1 MNSYTI
7 TCHDVYNAG
16 ASLQAYALQQYL
28 ISLGIDNKIIDY
40 KPDYLSRHYSLTT
53 IDNPKF
59 NKGVLKYVYLTA
71 KFPRRFINLCGLKKK
86 RFDQFRNKYLILTE
100 NRYNS
105 NEDLKNSLP
114 EADIYIAGSDQIW
127 NTLFNNGKDP
137 AFYLDFAPDDKIK
150 MSYAASFATE
160 DILEEYKEILKKR
173 ISRLEYIGIRETS
186 GVKIVNDLGI
196 DRGKQVM
203 DPVFLLT
210 KEKWDELESN
220 SDIKIFKEKYLIV
233 YDFDN
238 NENIKKIAQLIAKE
252 KNLKIYSFFKN
263 EYSDKVIDNYGP
275 IEFISLIK
283 NSDYVI
289 SNSFHGTAFAIIYEK
304 DFLVINRKEKLNTR
318 MRDLVELLGLEKRLI
333 NDRIQN
339 YDVIDYEKVNQ
350 KISRRIYKSKE
361 FIKRGIV

>member
-150 MSYAASFATE
+150 AMP
-160 DILEEYKEILKKR
+160 
-173 ISRLEYIGIRETS
+173 
-186 GVKIVNDLGI
+186 
-196 DRGKQVM
+196 QV
-203 DPVFLLT
+203 LQL
-210 KEKWDELESN
+210 
-220 SDIKIFKEKYLIV
+220 KIF
-233 YDFDN
+233 
-238 NENIKKIAQLIAKE
+238 
-252 KNLKIYSFFKN
+252 
-263 EYSDKVIDNYGP
+263 
-275 IEFISLIK
+275 
-283 NSDYVI
+283 
-289 SNSFHGTAFAIIYEK
+289 
-304 DFLVINRKEKLNTR
+304 
-318 MRDLVELLGLEKRLI
+318 
-333 NDRIQN
+333 
-339 YDVIDYEKVNQ
+339 
-350 KISRRIYKSKE
+350 
-361 FIKRGIV
+361 